1 MKLFKRLDDFGDSK
15 LTLKRNQ
22 GRDAFWFRLS
32 KSADHSFIW
41 FLLGLIKYAFDRD
54 TKQLIVFIVVMASES
69 TLTNGPI
76 KYIFKRKRPYENEK
90 LFDDSKKL
98 PFNMRRPKTSSFP
111 SGHATAGICAAIL
124 LGINEPFLYLG
135 LIPLGI
141 MVGYSRM
148 YTKMHHLSNILAEFI
163 LGLAYG
169 LLAINVI
176 Y

>member
-1 MKLFKRLDDFGDSK
+1 MRLFKRLDDFGDSK

-41 FLLGLIKYAFDRD
+41 FLLGLI
-54 TKQLIVFIVVMASES
+54 
-69 TLTNGPI
+69 
-76 KYIFKRKRPYENEK
+76 
-90 LFDDSKKL
+90 
-98 PFNMRRPKTSSFP
+98 NMRRPKTSSFP

-148 YTKMHHLSNILAEFI
+148 YTRMHHLSDILAGFI